1 MKSSSCLCVVVV
13 KRVFCSQGGS
23 RGCHNESRRARG
35 SAMAGWIGFVVRWG
49 GPPRRARGKLS
60 KRTARIRAGGAS
72 TSPGAPGSNDQQPI
86 MSDRCCV
93 ASCAPERQA
102 GPASEDSCSKF
113 QMLNAKC
120 SVLSALHPRYPRRSF
135 TRCAPGNN
143 IATILDQELTVSRF
157 RRKNCFPG
165 LRGGLILGSLRLKYW
180 TAHFGCARKNRSPA
194 ACVIV

>member
-1 MKSSSCLCVVVV
+1 MPVGLLAVEIALQELEPRSDA
-13 KRVFCSQGGS
+13 RVYMEILLS
-23 RGCHNESRRARG
+23 R
-35 SAMAGWIGFVVRWG
+35 
-49 GPPRRARGKLS
+49 PRM
-60 KRTARIRAGGAS
+60 ARITRIRGYGGA
-72 TSPGAPGSNDQQPI
+72 TSPVAPGSNEQRATINDQQPI
-86 MSDRCCV
+86 ISDRCSV
-93 ASCAPERQA
+93 ASCAPDRQA
-102 GPASEDSCSKF
+102 GPASEDCCSKI

-120 SVLSALHPRYPRRSF
+120 SVLNALHPRYPRRSF

-157 RRKNCFPG
+157 RRKNCFLG

>member
-1 MKSSSCLCVVVV
+1 MLRGFSLERRLGHVVEYP
-13 KRVFCSQGGS
+13 RY
-23 RGCHNESRRARG
+23 
-35 SAMAGWIGFVVRWG
+35 
-49 GPPRRARGKLS
+49 PRRRFTPCAPGRFLAVSVDLEATEDHGLK
-60 KRTARIRAGGAS
+60 RIRAAS
-72 TSPGAPGSNDQQPI
+72 TSPGAPGSNEQRATINDQQPI

-120 SVLSALHPRYPRRSF
+120 SVLSALHPRYPRGSF

-157 RRKNCFPG
+157 RRKNCFLG